1 MVIYYFVTKKSS
13 IVPGDH
19 GESGE
24 AGDLGESGL
33 SKGLR
38 NDFRDKTLQN
48 DLGLSTCLSNHK
60 KTEKFMF
67 PDETTM
73 KTFNL

>member
-1 MVIYYFVTKKSS
+1 MVRGFTTSSLKSS

-33 SKGLR
+33 SNGLR
-38 NDFRDKTLQN
+38 SDFQYTSHNKN
-48 DLGLSTCLSNHK
+48 SLSL
-60 KTEKFMF
+60 
-67 PDETTM
+67 
-73 KTFNL
+73 

>member
-33 SKGLR
+33 SKGLQ
-38 NDFRDKTLQN
+38 NDFKDTTLQN
-48 DLGLSTCLSNHK
+48 GLGLSMCLSNHK
-60 KTEKFMF
+60 KNPRCLCFL
-67 PDETTM
+67 M
-73 KTFNL
+73 KQL

>member
-1 MVIYYFVTKKSS
+1 MVGRLTISSLESS

-38 NDFRDKTLQN
+38 DGFQ
-48 DLGLSTCLSNHK
+48 
-60 KTEKFMF
+60 
-67 PDETTM
+67 
-73 KTFNL
+73 